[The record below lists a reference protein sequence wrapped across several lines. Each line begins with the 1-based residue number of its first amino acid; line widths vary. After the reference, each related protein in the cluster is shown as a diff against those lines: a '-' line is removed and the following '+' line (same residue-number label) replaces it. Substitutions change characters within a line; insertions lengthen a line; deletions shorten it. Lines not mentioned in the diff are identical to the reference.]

1 MGDFEINFEV
11 PPQYAYHDR
20 LNIVKEFEQFIT
32 DHQEEWGV
40 RFYVC
45 RLRSTRNNGDCDVY
59 FEEETPIPQ
68 EEILAEAKKQL
79 PQLKGVRAS
88 IGWEGSG
95 DRNSSFN
102 LQLHGERTA
111 TLETLSERILPM
123 IERIDGVI
131 SVETELEDDERPEI
145 QLILNRDALARY
157 GISARNV
164 AWTVASALRS
174 NYLQKQII
182 DDNEVDVVARFQYQ
196 DRADLDVLL
205 NFPVISPTTM
215 NTIPLSHLVEVKNA
229 PTLGSI
235 KRTNRKT
242 SFPLTINISPG
253 AEKREVRSKTN
264 SMLQLVQFPDGYGFI
279 PPFDVDELTDQSAMF
294 LSLFMSVALVFLIM
308 GALFESFLLP
318 LAIITTIPMAI
329 FGAYWSLYLSGSGMD
344 NIAVI
349 GMVILIGVVV
359 NNGIVLIELV
369 NRLRSEG
376 KNRIEALIE
385 AGERRFRPILMTTLT
400 TIFGLLPMAFGTPT
414 PGSISYTSLGRVVVG
429 GMTAGTLLTLFF
441 VPLLYLALDD
451 MRNGAGKW
459 VGWIRNK
466 EIV

>member
-1 MGDFEINFEV
+1 
-11 PPQYAYHDR
+11 
-20 LNIVKEFEQFIT
+20 
-32 DHQEEWGV
+32 
-40 RFYVC
+40 
-45 RLRSTRNNGDCDVY
+45 
-59 FEEETPIPQ
+59 
-68 EEILAEAKKQL
+68 
-79 PQLKGVRAS
+79 
-88 IGWEGSG
+88 
-95 DRNSSFN
+95 
-102 LQLHGERTA
+102 
-111 TLETLSERILPM
+111 
-123 IERIDGVI
+123 
-131 SVETELEDDERPEI
+131 
-145 QLILNRDALARY
+145 
-157 GISARNV
+157 
-164 AWTVASALRS
+164 
-174 NYLQKQII
+174 
-182 DDNEVDVVARFQYQ
+182 
-196 DRADLDVLL
+196 
-205 NFPVISPTTM
+205 
-215 NTIPLSHLVEVKNA
+215 
-229 PTLGSI
+229 
-235 KRTNRKT
+235 
-242 SFPLTINISPG
+242 
-253 AEKREVRSKTN
+253 
-264 SMLQLVQFPDGYGFI
+264 
-279 PPFDVDELTDQSAMF
+279 
-294 LSLFMSVALVFLIM
+294 
-308 GALFESFLLP
+308 
-318 LAIITTIPMAI
+318 MAI